1 MVSPAT
7 VNTYEVEVPEPEVNL
22 EVNEPL
28 TVEELIEQYPWP
40 VEKAKA
46 IMLCESS
53 GNPNAVGDK
62 DTAYH
67 SYGYFQVRA
76 LPGRLPPEK
85 LLDPVVNVHQ
95 AYKLWAQTESF
106 TRHWVNCS
114 KRI

>member
-7 VNTYEVEVPEPEVNL
+7 VNTYEVEVPDPEPQVETRS
-22 EVNEPL
+22 L
-28 TVEELIEQYPWP
+28 TIEELIEQYPWP

-62 DTAYH
+62 DTAYY
-67 SYGYFQVRA
+67 SYGYFQIRA

-85 LLDPVVNVHQ
+85 LLDSVVNVHQ
-95 AYKLWAQTESF
+95 AYLLWKQTESF